1 MSKCNQSSAAAILSQ
16 MACPHIWK
24 AITRPIK
31 ENVLKMLNPS
41 PTLIFPIM
49 VTKFWLRLA
58 ESAPLDHSE
67 RDNHNKKKG
76 GWRGNDKKD
85 QLVSGKCGYFEC
97 SLLLVESIQKCCK
110 FCKVLQLVSGKQF
123 PEHWGKI
130 EVSCASNHHLVK
142 PWPSR
147 TWPCCIENASKVW
160 SQNAFTLFC

>member
-1 MSKCNQSSAAAILSQ
+1 MSKCNQSPAAAILSQ
-16 MACPHIWK
+16 IACPHIWK

-31 ENVLKMLNPS
+31 ENVWKMLNPL

-67 RDNHNKKKG
+67 RGNHKKK
-76 GWRGNDKKD
+76 
-85 QLVSGKCGYFEC
+85 VSGGEMIKKISLFQENGYFEC
-97 SLLLVESIQKCCK
+97 SILLVESIQKCCK
-110 FCKVLQLVSGKQF
+110 FCKVLQLISGKQF
-123 PEHWGKI
+123 SEHWGKI

-147 TWPCCIENASKVW
+147 TWPCCIENASRVW